1 VASWYGGGMNVINA
15 SDPANP
21 NEVAHFQDAG
31 VDYWSAFWHNGRI
44 YASGLPG
51 LDVFE
56 IEGLR
61 EGR

>member
-1 VASWYGGGMNVINA
+1 MNVINA